1 MKNNVVIIAEAGV
14 NHNGSVELAKKLID
28 AAYQAGADYV
38 KFQTFKTELSV
49 SKSASKAE
57 YQIENTGLIQETQF
71 EMVKKLE
78 LSFEDF
84 TILQE
89 YAEAKP
95 IGFLSTGFDLESID
109 FLADL
114 GIDFFKIPSG
124 EITNLPL
131 LRKIASKRK
140 TVVLSSGMA
149 NLEEISAA
157 INVLVEGGVNLEQIT
172 VLHCNTEYPTPMADV
187 NLGAM
192 NTIATS
198 LGVKIGY
205 SDHTL
210 GIEVPV
216 AAVAMGATII
226 EKHFTLDKGL
236 PGPDHLASLEP
247 MELKAMVD
255 SIRNIEL
262 AISGNKEKKPSFSEI
277 KNRPIVRKSLHY
289 KKNFPQGHVLREDDL
304 LSLRP
309 GTGISPM
316 KIDSI
321 IGRKLVRNV
330 SEFSQLDINDII

>member
-38 KFQTFKTELSV
+38 KFQTFKTELSI
-49 SKSASKAE
+49 SKSATKAE
-57 YQIENTGLIQETQF
+57 YQIENTGSTQETQF
-71 EMVKKLE
+71 EMIKKLE

-84 TILQE
+84 TILKA

-95 IGFLSTGFDLESID
+95 IGFLSTGFDSESID

-131 LRKIASKRK
+131 LRRIASKGK
-140 TVVLSSGMA
+140 TVIMSSGMA
-149 NLEEISAA
+149 DLEEIRIA
-157 INVLVEGGVNLEQIT
+157 ISIFLEGGITLDQIT

-187 NLGAM
+187 NLVAM
-192 NTIATS
+192 NTIATT

-226 EKHFTLDKGL
+226 EKHFTLDKSL

-247 MELKAMVD
+247 IELKAMVHA
-255 SIRNIEL
+255 IRNIEL
-262 AISGNKEKKPSFSEI
+262 AISGNKKKEPSLSEI
-277 KNRPIVRKSLHY
+277 KNKTIVRKSLHY
-289 KKNFPQGHVLREDDL
+289 KKNFSQGHILGEDDL

-316 KIDSI
+316 DIDSI
-321 IGRKLVRNV
+321 IGRKLVRDV
-330 SEFSQLDINDII
+330 SEFSQLNMSDLA